1 MHRFRQVVSIKWV
14 RQLLLV
20 LFNIIQL
27 NHVQFMYS
35 FTQVVSIK
43 WVMQLL
49 QVLFNIILLVHVQ
62 FMYSS
67 CTVHVQF
74 QTGRIHQ
81 VGQVALTSTVQ
92 YKIVRSCAIHVQFMY
107 SSFTVHVQ
115 FMYSFR
121 QVESIKW
128 VRQLLQVLFNII
140 WLDNGQT
147 CSIQGG

>member
-1 MHRFRQVVSIKWV
+1 MYNSFKV
-14 RQLLLV
+14 
-20 LFNIIQL
+20 
-27 NHVQFMYS
+27 HVQFMYS
-35 FTQVVSIK
+35 FRQVVSIK

-49 QVLFNIILLVHVQ
+49 QVLFNIIKLVHVQ
-62 FMYSS
+62 FIYSS

-81 VGQVALTSTVQ
+81 VGQGALTSTVQ

-147 CSIQGG
+147 GSIQVG